1 MEKNMERNKEERL
14 PAIVEEKL
22 EQAYEKIRREEIK
35 QMKKRKNK
43 NRSFMSAAAAVFL
56 IVALPSA
63 VFAATVYY
71 QKSAK
76 QEKDRITYTFEINYE
91 LVPGEYQVTPQ
102 YLPEGLTDTGHNQY
116 RGENEE
122 WVTIMPI
129 YTMDELDRAG
139 ASIEVNG
146 IEKVEHTVLSGMEA
160 DIITFPEAKKYQT
173 PTHIYLFNGTEGYVL
188 EIIAGYGLER
198 EELLKLA
205 DSLHVE
211 RIGNGSYESEEEKA
225 ARQKEE
231 ADEALL
237 AQDRERTWELFL
249 EAGIPQDK
257 IYGINEEMLVGDGS
271 YGYTVTGYEFL
282 DSIEGFD
289 KEHFFDYT
297 RFEGWVNADGTL
309 KSYTRLQY
317 DENGAVVSE
326 QTTQQEVLRVDL
338 KIHCYQSDENMDA
351 ALNFSL
357 AYVDKREDASYTW
370 AKNWYGAVPEENYEL
385 QMDDSAVWFDKAV
398 YTQPGE
404 RQNFFFRHME
414 NGEELSYT
422 LLFIVDKDRKDSFL
436 LQTVSGNSAIWSDEI
451 LSVKEIQDRLDGYI
465 QLQ

>member
-1 MEKNMERNKEERL
+1 M
-14 PAIVEEKL
+14 
-22 EQAYEKIRREEIK
+22 
-35 QMKKRKNK
+35 
-43 NRSFMSAAAAVFL
+43 
-56 IVALPSA
+56 
-63 VFAATVYY
+63 
-71 QKSAK
+71 
-76 QEKDRITYTFEINYE
+76 
-91 LVPGEYQVTPQ
+91 
-102 YLPEGLTDTGHNQY
+102 
-116 RGENEE
+116 
-122 WVTIMPI
+122 
-129 YTMDELDRAG
+129 
-139 ASIEVNG
+139 
-146 IEKVEHTVLSGMEA
+146 
-160 DIITFPEAKKYQT
+160 
-173 PTHIYLFNGTEGYVL
+173 
-188 EIIAGYGLER
+188 
-198 EELLKLA
+198 
-205 DSLHVE
+205 
-211 RIGNGSYESEEEKA
+211 
-225 ARQKEE
+225 
-231 ADEALL
+231 
-237 AQDRERTWELFL
+237 